1 MKKSIVS
8 KLLTVTIVASML
20 VGCGTANE
28 TAPAM
33 ATEANNDYSAP
44 DVVYEEPACEAA
56 PAYEEAAP
64 ATEDAGAAPAQK
76 VASVKATEAA
86 NTYAEVEEAYVDGYY
101 DEYYE
106 PYMDDGETYSSLNE
120 TGFTSVA
127 KNPLSTFA
135 ADVDTASYSNFRR
148 FVTYGYRLGDF
159 PADALRSEEM
169 INYFTYD
176 YAKPKKGEIFGVDA
190 QISDCPWNEE
200 AKLMIL
206 GVNTKEMSEAKR
218 PNSNIVFLV
227 DVSGSMSDY
236 NKLPLIQQSMDM
248 LMDQFDEDDRISIV
262 TYASG
267 VEVKLDGVSGDK
279 KSKIMRAFNKLNAS
293 GSTNGGDGIKL
304 AYKVA
309 EENFIEGG
317 VNRIIICSD
326 GDFNVGL
333 TSESELEDLITEK
346 KESGVFLSVLGF
358 GMYNYSDTTM
368 ETLAD
373 CGNGNYAYIDTLA
386 EAKKVL
392 VDEMMK
398 NFVAVAKDV
407 KLQVEFN
414 PALVDSYRL
423 VGYENRALA
432 AEDFTDDTKDGG
444 ELGAGHQVTVVYEII
459 MAEDAKTTSDLKYQ
473 DTTVSKK
480 GEAKDEYCTLS
491 IAYKDIDKDTSK
503 YLDFPINAKNYTKN
517 PSDNFVFASSVA
529 EASLALRDSDY
540 LVDVTPEEAVED
552 IIDNLEDMD
561 LDEYQEEFVDLLSAT
576 LDGTGYEYNY
586 YYAY

>member
-8 KLLTVTIVASML
+8 KLLAVSIVASML
-20 VGCGTANE
+20 IGCGAANE
-28 TAPAM
+28 TSVPTKNESFASS
-33 ATEANNDYSAP
+33 ATETATETATCEEAP
-44 DVVYEEPACEAA
+44 TNEAA
-56 PAYEEAAP
+56 APRREVTDSAAAKAAAP
-64 ATEDAGAAPAQK
+64 ATES
-76 VASVKATEAA
+76 VAEE
-86 NTYAEVEEAYVDGYY
+86 AEVGDGYY
-101 DEYYE
+101 EAYYDEEYSD

-148 FVTYGYRLGDF
+148 FVTYGYTLGEF
-159 PADALRSEEM
+159 PADALRTEEM
-169 INYFTYD
+169 VNYFTYD

-190 QISDCPWNEE
+190 QISECPWNDD
-200 AKLMIL
+200 AKLMVL
-206 GVNTKEMSEAKR
+206 GVNTKEMDESKR

-236 NKLPLIQQSMDM
+236 NKLPLIQESMDM

-267 VEVKLDGVSGDK
+267 VDVKLDGVAGDQK
-279 KSKIMRAFNKLNAS
+279 KKIMRAFKKLSAS

-304 AYKVA
+304 AYEVA
-309 EENFIEGG
+309 ERNYIDGG
-317 VNRIIICSD
+317 VNRVIICSD

-333 TSESELEDLITEK
+333 TTQSELEDLITEK

-444 ELGAGHQVTVVYEII
+444 ELGAGHQVTVVYEIV
-459 MAEDAKTTSDLKYQ
+459 MAEDAKTSSDLKYQ

-503 YLDFPINAKNYTKN
+503 YLDFPINAKNYTNKPN
-517 PSDNFVFASSVA
+517 DNFVFASSVA
-529 EASLALRDSDY
+529 EASLALRNSEY
-540 LVDVTPEEAVED
+540 LQSVTSEEAVED
-552 IIDNLEDMD
+552 ILDTLDDMD
-561 LDEYQEEFVDLLSAT
+561 LDEYQEEFVDLLSAV

>member
-8 KLLTVTIVASML
+8 KLLAVSIVASML
-20 VGCGTANE
+20 VGCGSVRE
-28 TAPAM
+28 TEAPASVDNV
-33 ATEANNDYSAP
+33 ATSTEAA
-44 DVVYEEPACEAA
+44 YEAEPAEKSYAATKSSNGSSAKAAA
-56 PAYEEAAP
+56 PAAAYEEAAC
-64 ATEDAGAAPAQK
+64 
-76 VASVKATEAA
+76 
-86 NTYAEVEEAYVDGYY
+86 EEAYVGGGYY
-101 DEYYE
+101 GSYYE
-106 PYMDDGETYSSLNE
+106 DSYYDPYIDAGETYSSLNE

-159 PADALRSEEM
+159 PADALRTEEM
-169 INYFTYD
+169 VNYFTYN
-176 YAKPKKGEIFGVDA
+176 YAKPKKGDIFGVSA
-190 QISDCPWNEE
+190 QVSECPWNED
-200 AKLMIL
+200 AKLMVL
-206 GVNTKEMSEAKR
+206 GVNTKEMDESRR
-218 PNSNIVFLV
+218 PNSNIVFLI

-248 LMDQFDEDDRISIV
+248 LMDEFDEDDRISIV

-267 VEVKLDGVSGDK
+267 VDVKLNGEAGDQK
-279 KSKIMRAFNKLNAS
+279 RKIMRAFNKLSAS

-304 AYKVA
+304 AYQVA

-317 VNRIIICSD
+317 VNRVIICSD

-333 TSESELEDLITEK
+333 TSQSELENLISEK
-346 KESGVFLSVLGF
+346 KDTGVFLSVLGF

-373 CGNGNYAYIDTLA
+373 CGNGNYAYIDTLS

-444 ELGAGHQVTVVYEII
+444 ELGAGHQVTVIYEVI
-459 MAEDAKTTSDLKYQ
+459 MADDAKTSSELKYQ
-473 DTTVSKK
+473 DTKVSKK

-491 IAYKDIDKDTSK
+491 IAYKDINKDTSK
-503 YLDFPINAKNYTKN
+503 YLDFPINAKNYTER
-517 PSDNFVFASSVA
+517 PDDNFVFASAVA
-529 EASLALRDSDY
+529 EASLALRDSEY
-540 LVDVTPEEAVED
+540 LADVTPEDAIED
-552 IIDNLEDMD
+552 IIDTLEDMD
-561 LDEYQEEFVDLLSAT
+561 LDEYQEEFVDLLNAV
-576 LDGTGYEYNY
+576 LDGTGYEFDY